1 MFQSLRVNSQFFIL
15 HKGNQPYIET
25 GTVMSVSQPV
35 PKFTMPQPFP
45 PHQQDMV
52 VDIVVNINGQNS
64 TYQRLPANQDIADFG
79 NNNSIVVAAN
89 RDAMNAEVASLR
101 QKSLDIINSK
111 DYHSELVTYYDG
123 ILQDLNPEYAE
134 KQRQQNEID
143 ALKNQMM
150 SMSKDMSE
158 LINMNKELMAK
169 LSDNSKKLN

>member
-1 MFQSLRVNSQFFIL
+1 
-15 HKGNQPYIET
+15 
-25 GTVMSVSQPV
+25 
-35 PKFTMPQPFP
+35 
-45 PHQQDMV
+45 MV
-52 VDIVVNINGQNS
+52 VDVVVNINGQNS

-79 NNNSIVVAAN
+79 NTNSIVVAAN

-101 QKSLDIINSK
+101 QKSLDIINSR

-143 ALKNQMM
+143 TLKSQMM
-150 SMSKDMSE
+150 SMSKDMTE

>member
-15 HKGNQPYIET
+15 HKGNKPYIET

-35 PKFTMPQPFP
+35 PKFTMPQPF
-45 PHQQDMV
+45 HQQDMV
-52 VDIVVNINGQNS
+52 VDVVVNINGQNS

-79 NNNSIVVAAN
+79 NSNSIVVAAN

-143 ALKNQMM
+143 TLKSQMM

>member
-15 HKGNQPYIET
+15 HKGNKPYIET

-35 PKFTMPQPFP
+35 PKFTMPQPF
-45 PHQQDMV
+45 HQQDMV

-143 ALKNQMM
+143 TLKSQMM

-169 LSDNSKKLN
+169 LSDNSKN